1 MEEIN
6 EGGIWKI
13 WKKTMSKL
21 NYTEVILNR
30 RKKKS
35 KYWMK
40 NYNSGLQKLK
50 KNNTNRI
57 RKSETQGQNLLIYKW
72 KFYLE
77 NNSQQ
82 DKKKQRKK
90 KKRLPVSATIKYIKI
105 KNEVKRKW
113 LPLHKTT

>member
-1 MEEIN
+1 
-6 EGGIWKI
+6 
-13 WKKTMSKL
+13 
-21 NYTEVILNR
+21 
-30 RKKKS
+30 
-35 KYWMK
+35 MK

-90 KKRLPVSATIKYIKI
+90 KASAGISNNKI
-105 KNEVKRKW
+105 YKNKEWSEKKMAS
-113 LPLHKTT
+113 TS